1 MQLYVKPTEHQIW
14 HMGDEIKTVQEEEK
28 KVSHNLFRDLVHQK
42 MKTYKTRMTFVLSSR
57 K

>member
-14 HMGDEIKTVQEEEK
+14 HMGDEIKTVQEEK
-28 KVSHNLFRDLVHQK
+28 KKFPTIVFCDLVHQK
-42 MKTYKTRMTFVLSSR
+42 MKTYTTRMTFVLSSR

>member
-14 HMGDEIKTVQEEEK
+14 HMGDEIKTVQEEK
-28 KVSHNLFRDLVHQK
+28 KVSHNLFRDLVPQK
-42 MKTYKTRMTFVLSSR
+42 MKTYTTRMSFVLSSR